1 MKNQKNKTTRKKDG
15 AGPGVRSAGRT
26 SPRGAARSRRNFLRN
41 IAVCAVVAGL
51 MSGGGWYVS
60 RGVQAGIAE
69 QDLSL
74 LGNGVPT
81 VVQIHD
87 PQCPRCRALKRET
100 REAISR
106 FEDGT
111 IQYLVANIRQSQ
123 GRRFA
128 ARHRVGHITLLL
140 FDGNGRRRGMLAGER
155 KSDVLVH
162 EFRKLIRSSGKE

>member
-1 MKNQKNKTTRKKDG
+1 MKKQKNKTTRKG
-15 AGPGVRSAGRT
+15 AGHRVRSAGRT
-26 SPRGAARSRRNFLRN
+26 SPRGMARSRRNFLRN

-162 EFRKLIRSSGKE
+162 EFRKLIRTSGKE

>member
-1 MKNQKNKTTRKKDG
+1 
-15 AGPGVRSAGRT
+15 VGRT
-26 SPRGAARSRRNFLRN
+26 SPRWLARSRRNLIRN
-41 IAVCAVVAGL
+41 LAFCVIVAGL
-51 MSGGGWYVS
+51 VSGGGWYVV

-100 REAISR
+100 REAMSQ
-106 FEDGT
+106 FKAGT
-111 IQYLVANIRQSQ
+111 IQYLVANIRQLQ

-128 ARHRVGHITLLL
+128 AKHRVGHITLLL
-140 FDGNGRRRGMLAGER
+140 FDGNGRRRGILAGER
-155 KSDVLVH
+155 ESEVLVN
-162 EFRKLIRSSGKE
+162 EFRKLIQASGKE

>member
-1 MKNQKNKTTRKKDG
+1 MKKRKNKTTRKKEG
-15 AGPGVRSAGRT
+15 AGPRVRSVGRT
-26 SPRGAARSRRNFLRN
+26 SPRRVARSRRSFLRN

-51 MSGGGWYVS
+51 VSGGGWYVS

-81 VVQIHD
+81 VVQVHD

-111 IQYLVANIRQSQ
+111 IQYLVANIRQRQ

-128 ARHRVGHITLLL
+128 AKHHVGHITLLL
-140 FDGNGRRRGMLAGER
+140 FDGNGRRRGVLAGER
-155 KSDVLVH
+155 KRDVLVN
-162 EFRKLIRSSGKE
+162 EFRKLIQTSRKE

>member
-1 MKNQKNKTTRKKDG
+1 M
-15 AGPGVRSAGRT
+15 
-26 SPRGAARSRRNFLRN
+26 ARSRRNFLRN
-41 IAVCAVVAGL
+41 VAFCAIAVALV
-51 MSGGGWYVS
+51 SGGGWYVV
-60 RGVQAGIAE
+60 RGVQAGVAE

-100 REAISR
+100 REAISQ

-111 IQYLVANIRQSQ
+111 IQYLVANIRQRE

-140 FDGNGRRRGMLAGER
+140 FDGDGRRRGILAGER
-155 KSDVLVH
+155 QSDVLVN
-162 EFRKLIRSSGKE
+162 EFRKLIRTSGEE

>member
-1 MKNQKNKTTRKKDG
+1 MKKQKNKTTGKKYG
-15 AGPGVRSAGRT
+15 AGPRVRSAGRT
-26 SPRGAARSRRNFLRN
+26 SQRGTARSRRNLLRN
-41 IAVCAVVAGL
+41 IAVCVIVGSL
-51 MSGGGWYVS
+51 VSGGGWYVS

-69 QDLSL
+69 HDLSL

-87 PQCPRCRALKRET
+87 PQCPRCRALRRET

-111 IQYLVANIRQSQ
+111 IQYLVANIRRPQ

-128 ARHRVGHITLLL
+128 AKHRVGHITLLL
-140 FDGNGRRRGMLAGER
+140 FDGNGRRRGILAGER
-155 KSDVLVH
+155 KSDVLVN
-162 EFRKLIRSSGKE
+162 EFRKLIWTTGKE